1 MLYLITLSIFKIEK
15 KLKQIIVVKTF
26 SLNVVSVCMKHIY
39 ILLSLLLIFNCSQQ
53 NTKYASNNLETSSIV
68 TVKPKVINESAFE
81 NFYMSENLEKEL
93 KKIEF
98 TSTSYLR
105 SNKDC
110 IGIVRLS
117 VSGSID
123 YYQLINTLKKR
134 AYDIGGNAIGIYD
147 YEEKRRV
154 YVNQQ
159 GYKIETDNI
168 FRPKTK
174 YVLVKENQKVSKITA
189 DIFKCRK
196 ST

>member
-1 MLYLITLSIFKIEK
+1 MLLPQVYLDFLRINHRFLYLYLKNISFLFFTNCTSI
-15 KLKQIIVVKTF
+15 
-26 SLNVVSVCMKHIY
+26 
-39 ILLSLLLIFNCSQQ
+39 
-53 NTKYASNNLETSSIV
+53 KYAGNEIETSSVV

-123 YYQLINTLKKR
+123 YYQLINTLTENFGM
-134 AYDIGGNAIGIYD
+134 DINNF
-147 YEEKRRV
+147 V
-154 YVNQQ
+154 
-159 GYKIETDNI
+159 KIFLI
-168 FRPKTK
+168 H
-174 YVLVKENQKVSKITA
+174 YYLNQKKV
-189 DIFKCRK
+189 
-196 ST
+196 